1 MNGRYTASLTEL
13 AKGGCLA
20 ANSNTFCCF
29 SSSSS
34 NVRGSGDAV
43 GTRGSK
49 CRSVSNPFRVLPS
62 SRLGVSVTRWKH
74 GKNIFLFI
82 FLLLGLLYRSLFDLS
97 CKVNSSKPI
106 INAWPL
112 KGTKHQI
119 FSNRQIFL
127 FSRWKY
133 DVTFVASI
141 PPLRVCEIKNR
152 EEKVLGV

>member
-1 MNGRYTASLTEL
+1 MNGRYTASFTEL
-13 AKGGCLA
+13 TKGGCLA

-43 GTRGSK
+43 GTRGPKCK

-74 GKNIFLFI
+74 GKNIFFFF

-97 CKVNSSKPI
+97 CKVNSSKLGH
-106 INAWPL
+106 L
-112 KGTKHQI
+112 KVPSIRFFQI
-119 FSNRQIFL
+119 DRSSFS
-127 FSRWKY
+127 
-133 DVTFVASI
+133 VAENTMLPS
-141 PPLRVCEIKNR
+141 
-152 EEKVLGV
+152 